1 MNDYLTRATG
11 FDNSVRIFAVR
22 CTNTVEEA
30 RQRHDMW
37 PSVTAGVGRTMAV
50 AAMMSAMFK
59 NDEELLIRLDGQG
72 QAGVINVEANANGDI
87 IGYAEKPHVDIK
99 YNNGKINVSYAVGTN
114 GLLTVTKDFKL
125 KETYT
130 STSPIQTGEI
140 GEDFAYYFTVS
151 EQTPSAVSV
160 GVLVHEEK
168 YVISAGGLI
177 IQIMPNCPEEVI
189 SKVEENLSKLK
200 PISELIGEGTTPE
213 EIIQIV
219 TEGDCE
225 ILETRD
231 IRFKCKCSKDKF
243 ARGIISLGKDEV
255 YKIFDEEQ
263 TDEIETECHYCTE
276 KYIFTK
282 DEIEDLFNA

>member
-1 MNDYLTRATG
+1 MKDYLARATG
-11 FDNSVRIFAVR
+11 FNNTVRIFAVR
-22 CTNTVEEA
+22 CTNTAEEA
-30 RQRHDMW
+30 RLKHDMW

-50 AAMMSAMFK
+50 AAMMTAMFK
-59 NDEELLIRLDGQG
+59 NDEEILIRLDGQG
-72 QAGVINVEANANGDI
+72 QAGALVVEANANGDI
-87 IGYAEKPHVDIK
+87 IGYADQPHVDVR

-114 GLLTVTKDFKL
+114 GFLSVTKDLKL

-160 GVLVHEEK
+160 GVLVHEDK
-168 YVISAGGLI
+168 FVISAGGLI
-177 IQIMPNCPEEVI
+177 IQILPNCPESVV

-213 EIIQIV
+213 EIINIV
-219 TEGDCE
+219 TDGQCE
-225 ILETRD
+225 ILETKD

-243 ARGIISLGKDEV
+243 SRGIISLGKEEIFKILEDDSTEV
-255 YKIFDEEQ
+255 L
-263 TDEIETECHYCTE
+263 ETECHFCTE
-276 KYIFTK
+276 KYVFTK
-282 DEIEDLFNA
+282 DEITELFNE

>member
-1 MNDYLTRATG
+1 MNDYLVRATG
-11 FDNSVRIFAVR
+11 FNNSVRIFAVR
-22 CTNTVEEA
+22 CTNTLEEA
-30 RQRHDMW
+30 RLRHDMW
-37 PSVTAGVGRTMAV
+37 PSVTAGIGRTMAV

-72 QAGVINVEANANGDI
+72 QAGIINVEANAKGDI
-87 IGYAEKPHVDIK
+87 IGYAEQPHVDVK

-114 GLLTVTKDFKL
+114 GSISVTKDLKL

-160 GVLVHEEK
+160 GVLVHEDN

-177 IQIMPNCPEEVI
+177 IQIMPNCPEEII
-189 SKVEENLSKLK
+189 SIIEENLGKLK
-200 PISELIGEGTTPE
+200 PVSELIGEGTSPE
-213 EIIQIV
+213 EIIKIV
-219 TEGDCE
+219 TNNDCE

-231 IRFKCKCSKDKF
+231 IRFKCKCSKEKF

-255 YKIFDEEQ
+255 QKIFDEEF
-263 TDEIETECHYCTE
+263 TDEIHTECHFCTE
-276 KYIFTK
+276 KYVFTK
-282 DEIEDLFNA
+282 DEIEELFNG